1 MHSTAQYFMISVT
14 VQTIILLHSISCILA
29 FTATYHSNLRATSFP
44 NICYKDKIDS
54 TSGTLMNWA
63 RNNEQENES
72 SPQSI
77 HDANVVDKDNDDSID
92 TESQLHVVEDKEK
105 LSKKEIA
112 VSASIILPFQADIAF
127 SAFADLPRQP
137 TWSNWLHSVEYT
149 DEIDDDNKEE
159 VQEIDGI
166 ALRETKWV
174 MQWKKAFR
182 FSWKSRVTNIM
193 RPSLIEWES
202 TSGLRNMG
210 KIEFTEQEVTEQV
223 HSEENGGE
231 TKGAATK
238 MVLTMKFIAPRIVAS
253 VMKRSETIS
262 TFMEDKMLMPTLI
275 NFRNIVMEKDLGIQ
289 LEECDKEE

>member
-1 MHSTAQYFMISVT
+1 
-14 VQTIILLHSISCILA
+14 
-29 FTATYHSNLRATSFP
+29 
-44 NICYKDKIDS
+44 
-54 TSGTLMNWA
+54 MNWA

-223 HSEENGGE
+223 HSEGNGGE
-231 TKGAATK
+231 RKGAATK